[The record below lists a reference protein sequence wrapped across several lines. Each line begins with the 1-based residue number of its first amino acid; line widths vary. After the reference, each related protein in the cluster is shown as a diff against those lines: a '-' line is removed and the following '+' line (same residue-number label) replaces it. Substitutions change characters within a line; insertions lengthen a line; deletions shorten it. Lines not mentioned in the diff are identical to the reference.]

1 MYQESQAIELK
12 SSFSEWKEA
21 IISLSAFANAQGGM
35 VVFGVDDNGQPTGI
49 QIGKSSIEDFL
60 NKVRNHTDPILY
72 PSVNVQI
79 FGIHQIVEVEIKQSA
94 YKPVFAFGTGHIR
107 VGKTNQKL
115 SVQAIRELIHQYSP
129 ASFDGEFTN
138 TALQDFQYEKE
149 LSDKIEFNSLIQNS
163 SFVKDG
169 KISNA
174 LYLLMCKEND
184 LFWNAHL
191 KVGLF
196 KGTTPVHF
204 LDNKI
209 LKGNLVQLVH
219 EGMTFIK
226 KHLEMAY
233 IITTEP
239 VHEERWQ
246 LSLGAIRESLIN
258 AIVHR
263 DYSDPGNVQIRMFDD
278 RLEIWSPGLL
288 PPELNI
294 ETLGTEARSY
304 PRNKNIAKLF
314 HKLGLIEWWGTGFSR
329 MQSYCQQVGLPPP
342 EHRISHSS
350 LVTTYYKKAPKA
362 SIYFTQVCE
371 GVNVSNGGVNLP
383 DEGVNNPNGGVNLP
397 DEGVNSS
404 NGGVNLPDEGV
415 STLSGGVNDPNGGVI
430 EKLLGLIER
439 NEGIRKA
446 DLCELLRISER
457 TLERYLQK
465 LIKSEL
471 VEYKGAPKNGGYF
484 VKNGKAK

>member
-1 MYQESQAIELK
+1 MYQESQTIELK

-21 IISLSAFANAQGGM
+21 IISLSAFANAQGGI
-35 VVFGVDDNGQPTGI
+35 VVIGVDDNGQPTGI
-49 QIGKSSIEDFL
+49 QIGKSTIEDFL

-94 YKPVFAFGTGHIR
+94 YKPVFAFGSGHIR

-129 ASFDGEFTN
+129 AGFDGEFTN
-138 TALQDFQYEKE
+138 TTWQQFQHEKE
-149 LSDKIEFNSLIQNS
+149 LSDKIEYNSLIQNS
-163 SFVKDG
+163 TFVLDG

-174 LYLLMCKEND
+174 LYLVMCTEND

-233 IITTEP
+233 IITTEL

-278 RLEIWSPGLL
+278 RLELWSPGLL

-329 MQSYCQQVGLPPP
+329 MKSYCQQVGLPPP

-371 GVNVSNGGVNLP
+371 GVNEPSGGVNLI
-383 DEGVNNPNGGVNLP
+383 
-397 DEGVNSS
+397 
-404 NGGVNLPDEGV
+404 DEGV

-430 EKLLGLIER
+430 EKLLGLIVR